1 MREGHGERRPRF
13 RWGLHCA
20 SMANWGNAQGFE
32 SLSFT
37 CGYCGNLVAST
48 HGYASDQGG
57 EIRICPHCT
66 QPTYL
71 AQMGR
76 QIPGVPVGN
85 DVEFLPEDVKN
96 LYEEAR
102 NCVAANAFTSSVMVS
117 RKLLMHLG
125 VEKGAPEGETFVEY
139 VEYLADQG
147 YVPPAGKG
155 WVDHIRKKGNEANH
169 EIVLMGRDEAVE
181 LITFL
186 EMLLKFIYEF
196 PSKVPSAELTT

>member
-1 MREGHGERRPRF
+1 MT
-13 RWGLHCA
+13 
-20 SMANWGNAQGFE
+20 NWGNAQSFE
-32 SLSFT
+32 SVSFT
-37 CGYCGNLVAST
+37 CGYCANLVAAT
-48 HGYASDQGG
+48 LGFTNDQGG
-57 EIRICPHCT
+57 VIRICPHCG

-71 AQMGR
+71 TQMGR

-85 DVEFLPEDVKN
+85 EVESLPDDVQS

-102 NCVAANAFTSSVMVS
+102 NSVAANAFTSSVMVS

-125 VEKGAPEGETFVEY
+125 VEKGAPEGKTFVEY

-169 EIVLMGRDEAVE
+169 EIVLMDRDEAVE
-181 LITFL
+181 LIVFL

-196 PSKVPSAELTT
+196 PSKVPSAEPST